1 MHSEGG
7 RSSPGG
13 PGFLA
18 CTQLSYIYTRRMARK
33 PPESPAPPEPTPD
46 LLLQVRIPAHIRK
59 ALDHRSIDSGESLR
73 TLVLRGIKSLGIEV
87 TDEEL
92 RDRRGRR
99 S

>member
-1 MHSEGG
+1 
-7 RSSPGG
+7 
-13 PGFLA
+13 
-18 CTQLSYIYTRRMARK
+18 MARK
-33 PPESPAPPEPTPD
+33 PPPDSPPEPVPD

-59 ALDHRSIDSGESLR
+59 ALDHLSIDRDESLR
-73 TLVLRGIKSLGIEV
+73 TLVLRGLRSLGIEV